1 MKKKCLN
8 CNGTGW
14 EDCEVHGKHLCKS
27 CDGEGCVDDC
37 TRIPKRYNPWPYD
50 PYPNP
55 WKPNKWE
62 IWCGRPVGESYNR
75 KCDSTKK

>member
-14 EDCEVHGKHLCKS
+14 EKCEVHGNHSCKN
-27 CDGEGCVDDC
+27 CNGEGCVDD
-37 TRIPKRYNPWPYD
+37 RIIINPRRFEPWPD
-50 PYPNP
+50 NPNS

-62 IWCGRPVGESYNR
+62 IWCGRPIGESWNR
-75 KCDSTKK
+75 KCSETGK